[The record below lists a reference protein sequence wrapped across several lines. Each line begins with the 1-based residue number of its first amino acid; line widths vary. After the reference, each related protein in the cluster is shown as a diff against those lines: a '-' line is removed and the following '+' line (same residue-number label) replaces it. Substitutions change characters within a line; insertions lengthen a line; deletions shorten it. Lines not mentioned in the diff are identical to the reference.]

1 MGETASK
8 DLQMRVLV
16 VEDDPALQRMILAYF
31 EENNIRTLVASGRQ
45 EEYPVMPPS
54 HRAASPWCSS
64 SHLALLSLSSRMIAS
79 DEPH

>member
-45 EEYPVMPPS
+45 EMVNQLGS
-54 HRAASPWCSS
+54 AQVR
-64 SHLALLSLSSRMIAS
+64 LVILDLRLG
-79 DEPH
+79 DEDGT